1 MITKIF
7 KYIRLG
13 LFIGLM
19 TGVVLLAVEVYFVVT
34 NSNRPDFW
42 PDDGDAPY
50 QDMSSGLFSAYIHD
64 DNPDY
69 EKMKAKGSVLCD
81 FDLDGDLDL
90 YFGYVNSYY
99 FENSGS
105 AFKDRTME
113 YNIDNSGC
121 RGIVVGDIDNN
132 GYPDILKW
140 RFMSEAQP
148 DHDCPEYDYEAV
160 CVEDPNCIWEENNCW
175 NNSEPQFLPHL
186 ILMNDGNSSFS
197 AHNFLPSNELPFLH
211 SLGLLDADLDG
222 DLDLLAIQE
231 EDDDQ
236 FMLYLNEG
244 FDDTGAPYFAQNYT
258 FYRSYGD
265 ISSSRIIAISDYDGD
280 GDQDVYVGRKYG
292 YNWFFENQTL
302 TGEAGDVTY
311 HSNPEPFF
319 IEKAVPLGIADSEI
333 NEIGSMGYGAAWGD
347 YDNDQDFDLYL
358 ANWGVNRLYNND
370 NSTFTNVADVQ
381 NVESEELSNGVSWG
395 DYNNDG
401 MLDLWT
407 SNIRNPDD
415 VYINLGDGIWD
426 TTSSPYFLSG
436 TQDLISGDINE
447 DGWLDVFAAGL
458 KMQNG
463 PQGAKYTSLL
473 YKNVTVDSSFSSNHW
488 LKLKLEGSQYTLLNG
503 GWSVMSNRS
512 AIGAR
517 VVLHLADQDIMREI
531 IGGKGHG
538 NMEPLQ
544 LHFGM
549 NSNMSA
555 QGMTIYWPSRDP
567 ETNQRKI
574 TYVDGPIDADLSYTF
589 VEDIGFVGLKGDIN
603 RDNIINVQDV
613 VISVNHALD
622 GTVPEPAIFW
632 AADMNYDNILN
643 ILDVV
648 RILNVILG

>member
-1 MITKIF
+1 MITNIIT
-7 KYIRLG
+7 YIRAVLI
-13 LFIGLM
+13 IGLL
-19 TGVVLLAVEVYFVVT
+19 TGAALLAVEVYFVVT

-42 PDDGDAPY
+42 PDDGDAPS

-69 EKMKAKGSVLCD
+69 EKMEAKGSVLCD

-90 YFGYVNSYY
+90 YYGYANSYY
-99 FENSGS
+99 FENLGDV
-105 AFKDRTME
+105 FRDMTTD
-113 YNIDNSGC
+113 YGIDNSGC
-121 RGIVVGDIDNN
+121 RGVVAGDLDNN
-132 GYPDILKW
+132 GYQDILKW
-140 RFMSEAQP
+140 RFMSEVP
-148 DHDCPEYDYEAV
+148 EDHDCAEYDYEAV
-160 CVEDPNCIWEENNCW
+160 CLEDPDCIWEENNCW
-175 NNSEPQFLPHL
+175 NGSEPQSLPHL
-186 ILMNDGNSSFS
+186 ILMNDGN
-197 AHNFLPSNELPFLH
+197 NYFLTKEFRPSNELPFLH
-211 SLGLLDADLDG
+211 SLGLIDADLDG

-231 EDDDQ
+231 ENDDQ

-244 FDDTGAPYFAQNYT
+244 LDDDGTPNFEQVYT
-258 FYRSYGD
+258 HYRDYAA
-265 ISSSRIIAISDYDGD
+265 ISASRIIAIADYDND

-302 TGEAGDVTY
+302 TGPAGDVTY
-311 HSNPEPFF
+311 HPNPEPFF
-319 IEKAVPLGIADSEI
+319 IEKAVQLGIADSEV
-333 NEIGSMGYGAAWGD
+333 NDIGSMGYGAAWGD

-358 ANWGVNRLYNND
+358 ANWGVNRLFNNE
-370 NSTFTNVADVQ
+370 NNIFSNVADVQ
-381 NVESEELSNGVSWG
+381 YVESEELSNGVSWG

-415 VYINLGDGIWD
+415 VFINLGNSEWD
-426 TTSSPYFLSG
+426 TTSSPQFLSA
-436 TQDLISGDINE
+436 TQDVVSGDING

-463 PQGAKYTSLL
+463 PDGAKYTSLL
-473 YKNVTVDSSFSSNHW
+473 YKNVTVDSSFSTNHW
-488 LKLKLEGSQYTLLNG
+488 LKLKLEGSQYALPNG
-503 GWSVMSNRS
+503 EWSDKSNLS

-549 NSNMSA
+549 NSHMSA

-567 ETNQRKI
+567 ETNQRKT

-603 RDNIINVQDV
+603 GDDVINVQDV

-622 GTVPEPAIFW
+622 GTAPEPATFW

-648 RILNVILG
+648 RILNVILD

>member
-1 MITKIF
+1 MITKIIT
-7 KYIRLG
+7 YIRAVLI
-13 LFIGLM
+13 IGLL
-19 TGVVLLAVEVYFVVT
+19 TGAALLAVEVYFVVT

-99 FENSGS
+99 FENHGS
-105 AFKDRTME
+105 VFKDKTIE
-113 YNIDNSGC
+113 YNIDDSGC
-121 RGIVVGDIDNN
+121 RGVIVGDLDNN

-140 RFMSEAQP
+140 RFMSETNP
-148 DHDCPEYDYEAV
+148 NHDCDEYDYEAI
-160 CVEDPNCIWEENNCW
+160 CIEDPNCIWEENNCW
-175 NNSEPQFLPHL
+175 DNSEPQYIPHVML
-186 ILMNDGNSSFS
+186 LNDGN
-197 AHNFLPSNELPFLH
+197 NYFLTQEFRPSNELPFLH
-211 SLGLLDADLDG
+211 SLGLIDADLDG

-231 EDDDQ
+231 ENDDQ
-236 FMLYLNEG
+236 FMLYLNQGLNGEG
-244 FDDTGAPYFAQNYT
+244 TPQFEQGYT
-258 FYRSYGD
+258 FYREYGD
-265 ISSSRIIAISDYDGD
+265 ISASRIIAIADYDND

-302 TGEAGDVTY
+302 TGPPGDVTY
-311 HSNPEPFF
+311 NSNPNPIF
-319 IEKAVPLGIADSEI
+319 IEKAVELGISDEDVDP
-333 NEIGSMGYGAAWGD
+333 IGSMGYGAAWGD

-370 NSTFTNVADVQ
+370 ENSFTNVADIQ

-415 VYINLGDGIWD
+415 VYINVGDGTWD
-426 TTSSPYFLSG
+426 TTSSPQFLSA
-436 TQDLISGDINE
+436 TQDVISGDING

-458 KMQNG
+458 KMVNG
-463 PQGAKYTSLL
+463 PEGAKFTSLL
-473 YKNVTVDSSFSSNHW
+473 YKNVTTDSSMVTNNW
-488 LKLKLEGSQYTLLNG
+488 LKIRLEGSKSNITNG
-503 GWSVMSNRS
+503 GWSVQSNRS

-517 VVLHLADQDIMREI
+517 VVLHLSDQDIMREVI
-531 IGGKGHG
+531 AGKGHG

-549 NSNMSA
+549 NTHLSA
-555 QGMTIYWPSRDP
+555 QGITIYWPSRDP
-567 ETNQRKI
+567 ETNQRKV
-574 TYVDGPIDADLSYTF
+574 TYIDGPIEADMAYTF
-589 VEDIGFVGLKGDIN
+589 VEDIGFVGRKGDLN
-603 RDNIINVQDV
+603 DDEVVDVLDII
-613 VISVNHALD
+613 ISVNYVLGGD
-622 GTVPEPAIFW
+622 TPEPEILW
-632 AADMNYDNILN
+632 AADMNFDGILN

-648 RILNVILG
+648 RLVNFILA

>member
-1 MITKIF
+1 MITKIIT
-7 KYIRLG
+7 YIRAVLI
-13 LFIGLM
+13 IGLL
-19 TGVVLLAVEVYFVVT
+19 TGAALLAVEVYFVVT

-90 YFGYVNSYY
+90 YYGYANSYY
-99 FENSGS
+99 FENLGDV
-105 AFKDRTME
+105 FRDMTTD
-113 YNIDNSGC
+113 YGIDNSGC
-121 RGIVVGDIDNN
+121 RGVIAGDIDNN
-132 GYPDILKW
+132 GYQDILKW
-140 RFMSEAQP
+140 RFMSEYTP
-148 DHDCPEYDYEAV
+148 YHNCDDYDENDCN
-160 CVEDPNCIWEENNCW
+160 EDEDCIWDDDKCENN
-175 NNSEPQFLPHL
+175 SDPISLPHVG
-186 ILMNDGNSSFS
+186 LMNDGN
-197 AHNFLPSNELPFLH
+197 NLFLPFDFLPLIELEFLH
-211 SLGLLDADLDG
+211 SLGLIDADLDG

-231 EDDDQ
+231 ENDDQ

-244 FDDTGAPYFAQNYT
+244 LDDDGTPNFEQVYT
-258 FYRSYGD
+258 HYRDYAA
-265 ISSSRIIAISDYDGD
+265 ISASRIIAIADYDND

-302 TGEAGDVTY
+302 TGPAGDVTY
-311 HSNPEPFF
+311 HPNPEPFF
-319 IEKAVPLGIADSEI
+319 IEKAVSLGIADFEV

-370 NSTFTNVADVQ
+370 ENSFTNVADIQ

-415 VYINLGDGIWD
+415 VYINVGDGTWD
-426 TTSSPYFLSG
+426 TTSSPQFLSA
-436 TQDLISGDINE
+436 TQDVISGDING

-458 KMQNG
+458 KMTNG
-463 PQGAKYTSLL
+463 PPGAKYTSLL
-473 YKNVTVDSSFSSNHW
+473 YKNVSEDSSYSGNHW
-488 LKLKLEGSQYTLLNG
+488 LKLKLEGSKSNITNE
-503 GWSVMSNRS
+503 GWSTQSNRS

-549 NSNMSA
+549 HTYMSA

-567 ETNQRKI
+567 ETNQRKV
-574 TYVDGPIDADLSYTF
+574 TYIDGPIEADVAYTF
-589 VEDIGFVGLKGDIN
+589 VEDLGFVGRKGNLNDDEVVDVLDI
-603 RDNIINVQDV
+603 I
-613 VISVNHALD
+613 ISVNFVLGGD
-622 GTVPEPAIFW
+622 TPDLEILW
-632 AADMNYDNILN
+632 AADMNFDTILN

-648 RILNVILG
+648 RLVNFILA

>member
-7 KYIRLG
+7 KYIRVG
-13 LFIGLM
+13 LIIGIM
-19 TGVVLLAVEVYFVVT
+19 MGMVLLAVEVYFVVT

-42 PDDGDAPY
+42 PEDGDAPY
-50 QDMSSGLFSAYIHD
+50 QDMSSGLFSAYVND

-69 EKMKAKGSVLCD
+69 EKMKAKGSVFCD
-81 FDLDGDLDL
+81 F
-90 YFGYVNSYY
+90 
-99 FENSGS
+99 
-105 AFKDRTME
+105 
-113 YNIDNSGC
+113 
-121 RGIVVGDIDNN
+121 
-132 GYPDILKW
+132 
-140 RFMSEAQP
+140 
-148 DHDCPEYDYEAV
+148 
-160 CVEDPNCIWEENNCW
+160 
-175 NNSEPQFLPHL
+175 
-186 ILMNDGNSSFS
+186 
-197 AHNFLPSNELPFLH
+197 
-211 SLGLLDADLDG
+211 DLDG

-236 FMLYLNEG
+236 FMLYMNEG
-244 FDDTGAPYFAQNYT
+244 FDDGSLEFVEAYT

-265 ISSSRIIAISDYDGD
+265 ISASRIIAISDYDND

-302 TGEAGDVTY
+302 TGTPGDVTY

-319 IEKAVPLGIADSEI
+319 IEKALELGIADPEV

-358 ANWGVNRLYNND
+358 ANWGVNRLFNNE
-370 NSTFTNVADVQ
+370 NNIFSNVADVQ
-381 NVESEELSNGVSWG
+381 YVESEELSNGVSWG

-415 VYINLGDGIWD
+415 VFINLGNSEWD
-426 TTSSPYFLSG
+426 TTSSPQFLSA
-436 TQDLISGDINE
+436 TQDVISGDINN

-473 YKNVTVDSSFSSNHW
+473 YKNVTVDSSFSTNHW
-488 LKLKLEGSQYTLLNG
+488 LKLKLEGSQYTLPNG

-549 NSNMSA
+549 NSHMSA

-603 RDNIINVQDV
+603 GDDIINVQDV

-643 ILDVV
+643 ILDVI

>member
-1 MITKIF
+1 MITKIIT
-7 KYIRLG
+7 YIRAVLI
-13 LFIGLM
+13 IGLL
-19 TGVVLLAVEVYFVVT
+19 TGAALLAVEVYFVVT
-34 NSNRPDFW
+34 NSNRPDFF
-42 PDDGDAPY
+42 PEGEP
-50 QDMSSGLFSAYIHD
+50 QEMTSGLFSAYIHE

-99 FENSGS
+99 FENHGS
-105 AFKDRTME
+105 VFKDKTIE
-113 YNIDNSGC
+113 YNIDDSGC
-121 RGIVVGDIDNN
+121 RGVIAGDLDNN

-140 RFMSEAQP
+140 RFMSETNP
-148 DHDCPEYDYEAV
+148 NHDCDEYDYEAI
-160 CVEDPNCIWEENNCW
+160 CIEDPNCIWEENNCW
-175 NNSEPQFLPHL
+175 DNSEPQYIPHVML
-186 ILMNDGNSSFS
+186 LNDGN
-197 AHNFLPSNELPFLH
+197 NYFLTQEFRPSNELPFLH
-211 SLGLLDADLDG
+211 SLGLIDADLDG

-231 EDDDQ
+231 ENDDQ
-236 FMLYLNEG
+236 FMLYLNQGLNGEG
-244 FDDTGAPYFAQNYT
+244 TPQFEQGYT
-258 FYRSYGD
+258 FYREYGD
-265 ISSSRIIAISDYDGD
+265 ISASRIIAIADYDND

-302 TGEAGDVTY
+302 TGPPGDVTY
-311 HSNPEPFF
+311 NSNPNPIF
-319 IEKAVPLGIADSEI
+319 IEKAVSLGIADFEV

-370 NSTFTNVADVQ
+370 ENSFTNVADIQ

-415 VYINLGDGIWD
+415 VYINVGDGTWD
-426 TTSSPYFLSG
+426 ITSSPQFLSA
-436 TQDLISGDINE
+436 TQDVISGDTNG

-458 KMQNG
+458 KMVNG
-463 PQGAKYTSLL
+463 PEGAKFTSLL
-473 YKNVTVDSSFSSNHW
+473 YKNVTTDSSMVTNNW
-488 LKLKLEGSQYTLLNG
+488 LKIRLEGSKSNITNG
-503 GWSVMSNRS
+503 GWSVQSNRS

-517 VVLHLADQDIMREI
+517 VVLHLSDQDIMREVI
-531 IGGKGHG
+531 AGKGHG

-549 NSNMSA
+549 NTHLSA

-567 ETNQRKI
+567 ETNQRKV
-574 TYVDGPIDADLSYTF
+574 TYIDGPIEADMAYTF
-589 VEDIGFVGLKGDIN
+589 VEDIGFVGRKGDLN
-603 RDNIINVQDV
+603 DDEVVDVLDII
-613 VISVNHALD
+613 ISVNYVLGGD
-622 GTVPEPAIFW
+622 TPEPEILW
-632 AADMNYDNILN
+632 AADMNFDGILN

-648 RILNVILG
+648 RLVNFILA